1 MCYQRPVFD
10 YKLLKTISPK
20 SNTSASAMDT
30 SLLGPLN
37 KDKSM
42 RKTSGNIGNLYE
54 KTKRMVLGEHSKV
67 MHIANIG
74 LGNRLVG
81 ANINLLDHSGTPTE
95 KSFNAAGIKRPAIV
109 INKSPT
115 TSNFK
120 PIKDNYISP
129 KKYFISRDELK
140 PTDITQAMQSSNSKS
155 RLGYHQPMVSP
166 LNAQLI
172 TQNDGLNKS
181 SLSNL
186 HHTITL
192 QKTFYK

>member
-1 MCYQRPVFD
+1 M
-10 YKLLKTISPK
+10 LKTISPK
-20 SNTSASAMDT
+20 SNISANISNIDR
-30 SLLGPLN
+30 SLREPLN
-37 KDKSM
+37 KDESM

-81 ANINLLDHSGTPTE
+81 ANINLLDHSGTPVE
-95 KSFNAAGIKRPAIV
+95 KSFNSAGIKRPAIV

-120 PIKDNYISP
+120 TIKDNYISP

-140 PTDITQAMQSSNSKS
+140 PNDITQAMQSSNSKS

-166 LNAQLI
+166 QNSQL
-172 TQNDGLNKS
+172 TVPNDGLNKT

-186 HHTITL
+186 HHTINL
-192 QKTFYK
+192 QKTFLK